1 MYLGEEPRTTP
12 EATRCSWTSPATFP
26 PIYCILNHRHDGS
39 HIGADGSEWFS
50 SNAPLVE
57 RLETGI
63 AATVREIDELRAE
76 NTRLRNQLA
85 TCHCQGVA

>member
-1 MYLGEEPRTTP
+1 MYLGEEPRTLTP
-12 EATRCSWTSPATFP
+12 PDP
-26 PIYCILNHRHDGS
+26 G
-39 HIGADGSEWFS
+39 
-50 SNAPLVE
+50 LVE